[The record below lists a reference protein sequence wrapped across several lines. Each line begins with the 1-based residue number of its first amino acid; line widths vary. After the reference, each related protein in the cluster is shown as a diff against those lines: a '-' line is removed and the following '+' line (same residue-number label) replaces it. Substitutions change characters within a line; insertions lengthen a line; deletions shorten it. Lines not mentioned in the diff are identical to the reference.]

1 MFYAPQLNPESQ
13 EFILNEEES
22 KHCVRVLRKQVGD
35 LIELLD
41 GKGGGY
47 VAEITA
53 ANPKKCSL
61 RITRYIFHPPTVSV
75 HLAVAPTKN
84 MDRMEWLVEK
94 ATELGCTHFS
104 FLQTKRTERSTV
116 NLERLTKIAI
126 AAMKQSKR
134 TYLPRLD
141 SPVPLAEFV
150 RSFPGGWMAHCLDH
164 EKRFEFNASVE
175 RRILIGPEGDFTEEE
190 IATALSNGYTAF
202 SLGAARLRTETAAL
216 KSVMMLELLGE

>member
-94 ATELGCTHFS
+94 ATELGCTHVS
-104 FLQTKRTERSTV
+104 FLQSKRTERSTV
-116 NLERLTKIAI
+116 NLERLTKIAV

-141 SPVPLAEFV
+141 APVPLADFV
-150 RSFPGGWMAHCLDH
+150 RSYPGGWVAHCIDQ
-164 EKRFEFNASVE
+164 EKRQELNRSVE

-190 IATALSNGYTAF
+190 IATALSNGYKAIT
-202 SLGAARLRTETAAL
+202 LGEARLRTETAAL

>member
-1 MFYAPQLNPESQ
+1 MFYAPLLHPECQ
-13 EFILNEEES
+13 EFVLNEEES
-22 KHCVRVLRKQVGD
+22 KHCVRVLRKEVGD

-47 VAEITA
+47 VGEILS

-61 RITRYIFHPPTVSV
+61 RITRYIFHPPTVAV

-150 RSFPGGWMAHCLDH
+150 RSFPGGWMAHCLDQ
-164 EKRFEFNASVE
+164 EKRQELNTSVE

-190 IATALSNGYTAF
+190 IATALSNGYKAF
-202 SLGAARLRTETAAL
+202 SLGEARLRTETAAL

>member
-1 MFYAPQLNPESQ
+1 MFYAPQLNSESR
-13 EFILNEEES
+13 EFVLNEEES

-61 RITRYIFHPPTVSV
+61 RVIRYIFHPPTVAV

-94 ATELGCTHFS
+94 ATELGCTQIS
-104 FLQTKRTERSTV
+104 FLQTKRTERSTI
-116 NLERLTKIAI
+116 NMERLTKIAV

-134 TYLPRLD
+134 TYLPQLD
-141 SPVPLAEFV
+141 SPIPFMEFV
-150 RSFPGGWMAHCLDH
+150 QTFPGGWMAHCIDQ
-164 EKRFEFNASVE
+164 EKRQELNRSVE

-190 IATALSNGYTAF
+190 IATALSNGYKAIT
-202 SLGAARLRTETAAL
+202 LGEARLRTETAAL

>member
-61 RITRYIFHPPTVSV
+61 RIIRYVFHQPTTSV
-75 HLAVAPTKN
+75 HL
-84 MDRMEWLVEK
+84 
-94 ATELGCTHFS
+94 
-104 FLQTKRTERSTV
+104 
-116 NLERLTKIAI
+116 
-126 AAMKQSKR
+126 
-134 TYLPRLD
+134 
-141 SPVPLAEFV
+141 
-150 RSFPGGWMAHCLDH
+150 
-164 EKRFEFNASVE
+164 
-175 RRILIGPEGDFTEEE
+175 
-190 IATALSNGYTAF
+190 
-202 SLGAARLRTETAAL
+202 
-216 KSVMMLELLGE
+216 

>member
-1 MFYAPQLNPESQ
+1 MFYAPLLHPECQ
-13 EFILNEEES
+13 EFVLNEEES
-22 KHCVRVLRKQVGD
+22 KHCVRVLRKEVGD
-35 LIELLD
+35 FIELLD

-47 VAEITA
+47 VGEILT

-61 RITRYIFHPPTVSV
+61 RITRYIFHPPTVTV

-84 MDRMEWLVEK
+84 IDRMEWLVEK

-150 RSFPGGWMAHCLDH
+150 RSFPGGWVAHCLDQ
-164 EKRFEFNASVE
+164 EKRFEFNASIE
-175 RRILIGPEGDFTEEE
+175 RRILIGPEGDFTSEE
-190 IATALSNGYTAF
+190 IEAVLSFGYTAF
-202 SLGAARLRTETAAL
+202 SLGEVRLRTETAAL

>member
-1 MFYAPQLNPESQ
+1 MFYAPLLHPECR
-13 EFILNEEES
+13 EFVLNEEES
-22 KHCVRVLRKQVGD
+22 KHCVRVLRKEVGD

-47 VAEITA
+47 VGEILS

-61 RITRYIFHPPTVSV
+61 RITRYIFHPPTVAV

-150 RSFPGGWMAHCLDH
+150 RSFPGGWVAHCIEL
-164 EKRFEFNASVE
+164 EKRQELNKSVE
-175 RRILIGPEGDFTEEE
+175 RRILIGPEGDFTQEE
-190 IATALSNGYTAF
+190 ITAALSNGYKAIT
-202 SLGAARLRTETAAL
+202 LGEARLRTETAAL
-216 KSVMMLELLGE
+216 KAVMMLELLGE

>member
-1 MFYAPQLNPESQ
+1 
-13 EFILNEEES
+13 
-22 KHCVRVLRKQVGD
+22 
-35 LIELLD
+35 LD

-61 RITRYIFHPPTVSV
+61 SIIRYVFHPPTTTV

-94 ATELGCTHFS
+94 ATELGCTHIS
-104 FLQTKRTERSTV
+104 FLQTKRTERSSI
-116 NLERLTKIAI
+116 NMDRLTKIAV

-134 TYLPRLD
+134 TYLPQLD
-141 SPVPLAEFV
+141 APIPFVEFV
-150 RSFPGGWMAHCLDH
+150 QTFPGGWMAHCLDH
-164 EKRFEFNASVE
+164 EKRHELNGSVE

-190 IATALSNGYTAF
+190 IATALSKGYKAI
-202 SLGAARLRTETAAL
+202 SLGEARLRNETAAL
-216 KSVMMLELLGE
+216 KAVMMLELLGK

>member
-1 MFYAPQLNPESQ
+1 MFYAPELNPESQ
-13 EFILNEEES
+13 EFVLNEEES
-22 KHCVRVLRKQVGD
+22 KHCVRVLRKEVGD

-61 RITRYIFHPPTVSV
+61 SIIRYVFHPPTTTV

-94 ATELGCTHFS
+94 ATELGCTHIS
-104 FLQTKRTERSTV
+104 FLQTKRTERSSI
-116 NLERLTKIAI
+116 NMERLTKIAV

-134 TYLPRLD
+134 TYLPQLD
-141 SPVPLAEFV
+141 GPIPFVEFV
-150 RSFPGGWMAHCLDH
+150 QTFPGGWMAHCLDH
-164 EKRFEFNASVE
+164 EKRHELNGSVE
-175 RRILIGPEGDFTEEE
+175 RRILIGPEGDFTQEE
-190 IATALSNGYTAF
+190 ITAALSNGYKAIT
-202 SLGAARLRTETAAL
+202 LGEARLRTETAAL
-216 KSVMMLELLGE
+216 KAVMMLELLGE

>member
-1 MFYAPQLNPESQ
+1 MFYAPELNPESQ
-13 EFILNEEES
+13 EFVLNEEES
-22 KHCVRVLRKQVGD
+22 KHCVRVLRKEVGD
-35 LIELLD
+35 IIELLD

-61 RITRYIFHPPTVSV
+61 SIIRYVFYPPTTTV

-94 ATELGCTHFS
+94 ATELGCTHVS
-104 FLQTKRTERSTV
+104 FLQTKRTERSSI
-116 NLERLTKIAI
+116 NMERLTKIAV

-134 TYLPRLD
+134 TYLPQLD
-141 SPVPLAEFV
+141 APIPFVEFV
-150 RSFPGGWMAHCLDH
+150 QTFPGGWMAHCLDH
-164 EKRFEFNASVE
+164 EKRQELNGSVE
-175 RRILIGPEGDFTEEE
+175 RRILIGPEGDFTQEE
-190 IATALSNGYTAF
+190 IADALSNGYKAI
-202 SLGAARLRTETAAL
+202 SLGEARLRTETAAL